1 MHKGMRLVS
10 LTTAILIAFSFLLL
24 SGCVQTQQQKLIDSG
39 AKQLN
44 DMELKELVTDSVNTW
59 SNPRGD
65 KGKTVYRSDGTATAE
80 WNGPNGS
87 GADQGTW
94 VVKNDSVCTTWTKVR
109 NGKEMCFTMYRVGDN
124 EYKGFRPDGTEAG
137 THSFSKM

>member
-44 DMELKELVTDSVNTW
+44 DMELKELVTGSVAEWTN
-59 SNPRGD
+59 S
-65 KGKTVYRSDGTATAE
+65 KGSGKNVYRSDGTATAQ
-80 WNGPNGS
+80 WKGGGS
-87 GADQGTW
+87 EGTW
-94 VVKNDSVCTTWTKVR
+94 VIKNDSLCTTWEKVR
-109 NGKEMCFTMYRVGDN
+109 NGKEMCFTIYKTGDN
-124 EYKGFRPDGTEAG
+124 EYTGFRPDGSTAG
-137 THSFSKM
+137 TNRFSKL